1 MSLYYESSGNGS
13 RNICF
18 VHGFTQTGKSWI
30 EAANTLANTT
40 STFIDAPDHG
50 ESQGTSLTLQESGDA
65 IAKIAHGMVLIGYS
79 MGARMALHAAIQH
92 PQSMTGL
99 VLVSGTPGIE
109 DDSERAARVQADDEL
124 AKHVES
130 VGTSVFIEEWIRQ
143 PLFAESEFGDDEI
156 QDRCRNTAAS
166 LASSLR
172 MCGTGQQ
179 DPLWSQ
185 LHKIE
190 IPVLLIA
197 GSRDTKFTAIATRMH
212 ELVPQSTL
220 SILDHAGHNAHL
232 DQPIAFGETVN
243 AWLQGQTHSK
253 Q

>member
-1 MSLYYESSGNGS
+1 MSLYCESSGSGS
-13 RNICF
+13 RKICF
-18 VHGFTQTGKSWI
+18 VHGFTQTGKSWSD
-30 EAANTLANTT
+30 AANYIADTT
-40 STFIDAPDHG
+40 NTFIDAPDHG

-65 IAKIAHGMVLIGYS
+65 IAKIAHGKVLIGYS

-92 PQSMTGL
+92 PQSIAGL
-99 VLVSGTPGIE
+99 VLVSGTAGIE
-109 DDSERAARVQADDEL
+109 DDSERAARVQTDDAL
-124 AKHVES
+124 AQHIES

-179 DPLWSQ
+179 DPLWSR
-185 LHKIE
+185 LHTIDM
-190 IPVLLIA
+190 PVLLIA

-212 ELVPQSTL
+212 ELIPQSTL
-220 SILDHAGHNAHL
+220 SILDNAGHNAHL
-232 DQPIAFGETVN
+232 DQPIAFGESVK

-253 Q
+253 

>member
-1 MSLYYESSGNGS
+1 MSLHYETHGNGS
-13 RNICF
+13 RQICF

-30 EAANTLANTT
+30 QAANSIANTT
-40 STFIDAPDHG
+40 CTFIDAPDHG

-65 IAKIAHGMVLIGYS
+65 IAKVAQDMVLVGYS

-109 DDSERAARVQADDEL
+109 DVSERASRVQADDAL
-124 AKHVES
+124 AQHIEA

-143 PLFAESEFGDDEI
+143 PLFANSEFGDDEI
-156 QDRCRNTAAS
+156 RERCRNTAAS

-172 MCGTGQQ
+172 TCGTGQQ
-179 DPLWSQ
+179 YPLWSQ
-185 LHKIE
+185 LHKID

-212 ELVPQSTL
+212 ELIPHSTL
-220 SILDHAGHNAHL
+220 NILDNAGHNAHL
-232 DQPIAFGETVN
+232 DQPVAFGEVVN
-243 AWLQGQTHSK
+243 LWLEGQTNSK

>member
-1 MSLYYESSGNGS
+1 MSLYHESSGNGS
-13 RNICF
+13 CKICF
-18 VHGFTQTGKSWI
+18 VHGFTQTGKSWTQ
-30 EAANTLANTT
+30 AANAIANTT
-40 STFIDAPDHG
+40 CTFIDAPDHG

-65 IAKIAHGMVLIGYS
+65 IAKVAQDMVLVGYS

-109 DDSERAARVQADDEL
+109 DESERAARVQTDDAL
-124 AKHVES
+124 AQHIEA

-143 PLFAESEFGDDEI
+143 PLFADTEFSDAEI
-156 QDRCRNTAAS
+156 QDRCRNTASS

-172 MCGTGQQ
+172 TCGTGQQ
-179 DPLWSQ
+179 YPLWSQ
-185 LHKIE
+185 LHEID

-197 GSRDTKFTAIATRMH
+197 GSQDAKFSAIATRMH
-212 ELVPQSTL
+212 ELIPHSTL
-220 SILDHAGHNAHL
+220 NILDSAGHNAHL
-232 DQPIAFGETVN
+232 DQPIAFGESVN
-243 AWLQGQTHSK
+243 SWLEGQTNSK